1 MSIGVP
7 SPAPAP
13 ALTPT
18 NTPTNSPTTPSPRTS
33 RTAASVT
40 ATAVA
45 VAAVAALGLTG
56 CSVDAKTAKPESKR
70 FPYAGTS
77 LRLLT
82 HEVATKLVA
91 TDRKDIK
98 VTRWFDSAAG
108 TVHLKWTLKGDT
120 LDIDAGCSGLALCDA
135 RFTVEVPKHL
145 TVTKDGHRAH
155 QALQAHQTLQAH

>member
-1 MSIGVP
+1 MSSGVP
-7 SPAPAP
+7 SPAPVP
-13 ALTPT
+13 TLNSTPT
-18 NTPTNSPTTPSPRTS
+18 RTSRTAAS

-45 VAAVAALGLTG
+45 FAAVAVLGLTG

-77 LRLLT
+77 LKLQT

-120 LDIDAGCSGLALCDA
+120 LGIDAGCSGLALCDA

-145 TVTKDGHRAH
+145 TVTKDGH
-155 QALQAHQTLQAH
+155 QALKAH

>member
-1 MSIGVP
+1 M
-7 SPAPAP
+7 
-13 ALTPT
+13 
-18 NTPTNSPTTPSPRTS
+18 
-33 RTAASVT
+33 
-40 ATAVA
+40 
-45 VAAVAALGLTG
+45 
-56 CSVDAKTAKPESKR
+56 DAKTAKPESKR
-70 FPYAGTS
+70 FPYTGTS
-77 LRLLT
+77 LKLLT

-145 TVTKDGHRAH
+145 TVTKDGHW
-155 QALQAHQTLQAH
+155 ALQAHRSLQAL